1 MKTARE
7 IRQTT
12 FQVSGLCCAAEEH
25 LIRKKLQTLPGIQ
38 DLQFDILSH
47 TIKIRHSCDGTA
59 ITESLSDIGLPA
71 QELRTSQKPL
81 EQKTPPRQLVT
92 TALSGSFLLSGGLF
106 VWLNLPDSLSTT
118 FFLLSIIAGGW
129 QFALKGYKA
138 AKNLSLDMNFLM
150 SVAAL
155 GAVAIGEYAEGAAVV
170 FLFAL
175 SLLLESLSIDKSRRA
190 IQSLM
195 KLSPATATV
204 KRGNAEAQVGVE
216 EIHLNEILIIKPG
229 ERIPLDGVVASGTS
243 TVDQS
248 TITGEAIPVS
258 KKYGDTVYAGT
269 FNQRGSVEVRVTKLV
284 NDTTLSRIIQLV
296 EDAQSKKAPAQ
307 AFTERFARYYTPA
320 VFALAVVVAI
330 LPPVLFQ
337 QEFNEWFYRALVL
350 LVIACPCALVISTP
364 VAVISALT
372 NAARNGILIKGGRYL
387 EELAKI
393 KAIAFDKTGTLTEG
407 KQTLTD
413 IVKLNS
419 LSEQHILRIVTAL
432 EVKSEHHLADAFL
445 RRAAQEHIAVD
456 SLRIEHFESIPGKGV
471 QATVDGTPYIVGSHQ
486 LIEELGVCSPAIE
499 ERIRTLEEQGKT
511 TVLLTDKKHVL
522 GVLAVSDNPRAESE
536 QIVQSLRNAGLECV
550 VMLTG
555 DSTTA
560 ARTVS
565 EKLSLSE
572 QFAEL
577 LPEDK
582 LSAVE
587 QLKVRYGK
595 VAMVGDGVNDAPALA
610 AADVGIAMG
619 GAGSDTSLE
628 TADVVLMSDDLSKI
642 PDAIRLGRKTLAII
656 KQNVAIALATKAVF
670 LGLGVFGLTSL
681 WLALLADDGAT
692 LVVILNAFRLL
703 KKS

>member
-1 MKTARE
+1 MKTAQE

-25 LIRKKLQTLPGIQ
+25 LIRKKLLALPGIEN
-38 DLQFDILSH
+38 LQFDILSH

-59 ITESLSDIGLPA
+59 ITESLSGIGLPA

-204 KRGNAEAQVGVE
+204 KRGNAEVQVGVE

-229 ERIPLDGVVASGTS
+229 ERIPLDGVVASGNS

-248 TITGEAIPVS
+248 TITGEAMPVS
-258 KKYGDTVYAGT
+258 KKHGDTVYAGT

-307 AFTERFARYYTPA
+307 AFTERFAQYYTPA
-320 VFALAVVVAI
+320 VFALAVLVAI

-337 QEFNEWFYRALVL
+337 QEFSEWFYRALVL

-413 IVKLNS
+413 IVRLNS

-445 RRAAQEHIAVD
+445 RRAAQEHITVD

-486 LIEELGVCSPAIE
+486 LIEELGVCSPAVE

-536 QIVQSLRNAGLECV
+536 QLVQSLRNVGLECV

-555 DSTTA
+555 DS
-560 ARTVS
+560 
-565 EKLSLSE
+565 
-572 QFAEL
+572 
-577 LPEDK
+577 
-582 LSAVE
+582 
-587 QLKVRYGK
+587 
-595 VAMVGDGVNDAPALA
+595 
-610 AADVGIAMG
+610 
-619 GAGSDTSLE
+619 
-628 TADVVLMSDDLSKI
+628 
-642 PDAIRLGRKTLAII
+642 
-656 KQNVAIALATKAVF
+656 
-670 LGLGVFGLTSL
+670 
-681 WLALLADDGAT
+681 
-692 LVVILNAFRLL
+692 
-703 KKS
+703 